1 MLDNQTV
8 QPGTHPY
15 SRWLALVWI
24 ALAELFALSL
34 WFSASAVEP
43 QLEAHWHVGPV
54 WGAWLTASV
63 QIGFV
68 VGASA
73 SAYASIADRVPSRR
87 LFALSALT
95 GSIVNGLLL
104 FSPGI
109 VPSLILR
116 FLTGITLAGVYP
128 IAVKILS
135 QWFPTKRGISMGILI
150 GGLTLGSALPHF
162 ILLFMTSIDWVWIIR
177 ISSLLALLSAVLILF
192 LLPDAPQISIKSA
205 PVSLKMLQQVIRN
218 RPVMLANYGYF
229 GHMWELY
236 AMWTWLPIFLTAS
249 FSYTIH
255 GKSLQHASTFY
266 AFLVIGIAG
275 AAGSTLGG
283 AFADKIGRARLTSV
297 AMTISAICSVAI
309 GLTYRDPVWITIT
322 VASIWGFSVIADS
335 AQFSAA
341 VTEYAEP
348 QYTGT
353 ALTFQMAIGFLVTV
367 VSINLIPYLQNQ
379 LGWRF
384 VFSILSIG
392 PLLGILAMIRLRKEE
407 VFHAKSHSLP
417 S

>member
-116 FLTGITLAGVYP
+116 FLTGIT
-128 IAVKILS
+128 S
-135 QWFPTKRGISMGILI
+135 Q
-150 GGLTLGSALPHF
+150 
-162 ILLFMTSIDWVWIIR
+162 
-177 ISSLLALLSAVLILF
+177 
-192 LLPDAPQISIKSA
+192 
-205 PVSLKMLQQVIRN
+205 
-218 RPVMLANYGYF
+218 
-229 GHMWELY
+229 E
-236 AMWTWLPIFLTAS
+236 
-249 FSYTIH
+249 
-255 GKSLQHASTFY
+255 
-266 AFLVIGIAG
+266 
-275 AAGSTLGG
+275 
-283 AFADKIGRARLTSV
+283 
-297 AMTISAICSVAI
+297 
-309 GLTYRDPVWITIT
+309 
-322 VASIWGFSVIADS
+322 
-335 AQFSAA
+335 
-341 VTEYAEP
+341 
-348 QYTGT
+348 
-353 ALTFQMAIGFLVTV
+353 
-367 VSINLIPYLQNQ
+367 
-379 LGWRF
+379 
-384 VFSILSIG
+384 SILS
-392 PLLGILAMIRLRKEE
+392 R
-407 VFHAKSHSLP
+407 
-417 S
+417 